1 MQLSQD
7 LLGRLV
13 RTGLKGRRSMF
24 RPHKLVDGEGA
35 KQAGELPED
44 VKQLEARGLKMD
56 PKGAQSAVNRY
67 RLLLLEMVVVSG
79 VGAAV
84 VGLGAYY
91 MGSRIINLG
100 AQALGR
106 HLAF

>member
-44 VKQLEARGLKMD
+44 VKQVESKGLKMD

-79 VGAAV
+79 VTVAV
-84 VGLGAYY
+84 TGLGAYY
-91 MGSRIINLG
+91 IGRNIFSLS
-100 AQALGR
+100 AHAFGR
-106 HLAF
+106 HLAL